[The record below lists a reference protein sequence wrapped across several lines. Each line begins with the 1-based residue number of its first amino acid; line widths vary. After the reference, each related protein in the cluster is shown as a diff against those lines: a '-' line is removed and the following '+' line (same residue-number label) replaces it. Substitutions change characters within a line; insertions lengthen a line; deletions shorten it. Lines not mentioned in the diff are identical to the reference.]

1 MVEFMRVAGKKVKCT
16 DLVYLNGILAYSI
29 GVSRRMVKSM
39 VKDGSRNQMELAM
52 ARNMRTEK
60 K

>member
-1 MVEFMRVAGKKVKCT
+1 MRVAGKKVKCT